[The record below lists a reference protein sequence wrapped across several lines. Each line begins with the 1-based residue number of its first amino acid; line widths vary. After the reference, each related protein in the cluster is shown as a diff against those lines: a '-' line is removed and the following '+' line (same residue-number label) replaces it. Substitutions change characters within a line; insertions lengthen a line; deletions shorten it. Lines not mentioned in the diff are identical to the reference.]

1 VNALPG
7 NPKAEAKR
15 TIVTPRDPLPLLL
28 LVLTAITGVVDAIT
42 VLGLGRV
49 FTANMTGNVVFWGF
63 ALAGTPQYSVAR
75 CATALAAF
83 LVGAACGG
91 RLATVLSGETHRRW
105 LRVVA
110 VVESG
115 LFFAAALLAIGYNLN
130 SLTPTWKL
138 YTLIVLTGTA
148 MGLQNATVRRLGVA
162 DLTTTV
168 LTLTLTGLAAD
179 SSLAGGENPRWMRR
193 VASVVSLF
201 GGAALGAALVLATGL
216 AVPLALCGVCVLLA
230 TFLYAAHPPSGTETD

>member
-1 VNALPG
+1 VNASD
-7 NPKAEAKR
+7 NPNAAAAR
-15 TIVTPRDPLPLLL
+15 TTATPFDPLPFVL
-28 LVLTAITGVVDAIT
+28 LVLTATTGVVDAIT
-42 VLGLGRV
+42 VFGLGRV

-63 ALAGTPQYSVAR
+63 ALAGAPNYSVAR

-91 RLATVLSGETHRRW
+91 RLATAWSGETQRRW

-110 VVESG
+110 AVESG
-115 LFFAAALLAIGYNLN
+115 LFFAAALIAIGYHLD
-130 SLTPTWKL
+130 SLAPTWKL
-138 YTLIVLTGTA
+138 YTLIVLTGAA

-179 SSLAGGENPRWMRR
+179 SSLAGGENPRWVRR
-193 VASVVSLF
+193 IASVVALF
-201 GGAALGAALVLATGL
+201 GGAVLGAALVLATGL

>member
-1 VNALPG
+1 MNALPG
-7 NPKAEAKR
+7 NPKAAGER
-15 TIVTPRDPLPLLL
+15 TTAPPFDPLTLAL
-28 LVLTAITGVVDAIT
+28 LVLTTTTGIVDAIT
-42 VLGLGRV
+42 VLGLGSV

-63 ALAGTPQYSVAR
+63 ALAGAPQYSVAR

-91 RLATVLSGETHRRW
+91 RLATALTGATQRHW

-110 VVESG
+110 GVESG
-115 LFFAAALLAIGYNLN
+115 LFFTAAFIAVGYNLD
-130 SLTPTWKL
+130 SLAPTWKL
-138 YTLIVLTGTA
+138 YTLIVLTGAA
-148 MGLQNATVRRLGVA
+148 MGLRNATVRRLRVA

-179 SSLAGGENPRWMRR
+179 SSLAGGENPRWIRR
-193 VASVVSLF
+193 VASVVALF
-201 GGAALGAALVLATGL
+201 GGAALGAALVFATGL

-230 TFLYAAHPPSGTETD
+230 TFLYAAPPPSSTETD